1 MKKTNLMTMKKQ
13 SLIVVLFLSF
23 STMVYSQIDA
33 NSLMGL
39 PTATDLAQINAI
51 AGPQIG
57 SVVFNLGDQEI
68 YRYTSTGWQISTDDQ
83 NASEVNIVTPVDLD
97 GDTVN
102 ETTLEAMVQS
112 IAPITSKA
120 ARIFYP
126 PSIAIDAST
135 TGTGRTV
142 DLYNEYIAQFG
153 TPTAASVGAPAAIP
167 TYTRTELY
175 YYVTYADPAVFNN
188 ISIAAN
194 GVMTYDII
202 TTPATYNSLIN
213 VVFVVQ

>member
-1 MKKTNLMTMKKQ
+1 MKKFIFLL
-13 SLIVVLFLSF
+13 LINIIHIS
-23 STMVYSQIDA
+23 SYSQIDA
-33 NSLMGL
+33 DSVIGL
-39 PTATDLAQINAI
+39 PTATDLTQINAI
-51 AGPQIG
+51 ASPQIG

-68 YRYTSTGWQISTDDQ
+68 YRYTSTGWQRATDDQ
-83 NASEVNIVTPVDLD
+83 NASEVNIVTPTDLD
-97 GDTVN
+97 GDAIN
-102 ETTLEAMVQS
+102 ETTVEGMIQS

-135 TGTGRTV
+135 IGTGRTV
-142 DLYNEYIAQFG
+142 DLYNEYITQFG
-153 TPTAASVGAPAAIP
+153 TPTAASTGAPAVIP

-175 YYVTYADPAVFNN
+175 YYVTFADPTVFNN

-202 TTPATYNSLIN
+202 ATPATYNSLIN

>member
-1 MKKTNLMTMKKQ
+1 MKKFIFLL
-13 SLIVVLFLSF
+13 LINSIGI
-23 STMVYSQIDA
+23 SSYSQIDA
-33 NSLMGL
+33 DSVIGL
-39 PTATDLAQINAI
+39 PTATDLTQINAI
-51 AGPQIG
+51 VAPQIG
-57 SVVFNLGDQEI
+57 SIVFNLGDQEI
-68 YRYTSTGWQISTDDQ
+68 YRFTSTGWQRATDDQ
-83 NASEVNIVTPVDLD
+83 NASEVNITTPVDVD
-97 GDTVN
+97 GDAIN
-102 ETTLEAMVQS
+102 ETTVEGLIQS
-112 IAPITSKA
+112 IAPITSKS

-142 DLYNEYIAQFG
+142 DLYNEYIVQFG
-153 TPTAASVGAPAAIP
+153 TPTAASTGAPAVIP

-175 YYVTYADPAVFNN
+175 YYVTFADPTVFNN

-202 TTPATYNSLIN
+202 ATPATYNSLIN

>member
-1 MKKTNLMTMKKQ
+1 MKKFIFLL
-13 SLIVVLFLSF
+13 LINSIGI
-23 STMVYSQIDA
+23 SSYSQIDA
-33 NSLMGL
+33 DSVMGL
-39 PTATDLAQINAI
+39 PTATDLTQINAI
-51 AGPQIG
+51 VGPQIG
-57 SVVFNLGDQEI
+57 SVVFNLGDQEV
-68 YRYTSTGWQISTDDQ
+68 YRYTTTGWQRSTDDQ
-83 NASEVNIVTPVDLD
+83 NASEVNIVTPTDLD
-97 GDTVN
+97 GDAIN
-102 ETTLEAMVQS
+102 ETTVEGLIQS

-142 DLYNEYIAQFG
+142 DLYNEYIVQFG
-153 TPTAASVGAPAAIP
+153 TPTAASVGAPATIP

-175 YYVTYADPAVFNN
+175 YYVTFADPTVFNN

-202 TTPATYNSLIN
+202 ATPATYNSLIN